1 MSRQFFQT
9 SKSKYLLSCDN
20 INKYNLKSIYNE
32 PKVKKLISHI
42 FLKKFL
48 IASDFFNKTDINN
61 NIQLKAILFLYL
73 TYSSFPEIIFQNVKV
88 GKSSKKRNE
97 GDFILKL
104 NTISK
109 KTIDSFLSTVF
120 TEKGQLFNSTDK
132 TFLNKDTY
140 LKKFNQKTFSYNV
153 KIPGKTLFDVN
164 EFFSSKVLDI
174 NLRQIKVDLSLV
186 YSNIP
191 KNADVRTI
199 LRNNFFF

>member
-140 LKKFNQKTFSYNV
+140 LKKCNQKTFSYNV